1 MIFPASITRLASREV
16 LDRKPTAISRATCS
30 KLGIPC
36 MNQAAARGQCQ
47 PAPGP
52 ALQQPRIK
60 ACGVITL
67 YRSNIAA
74 ADPIGYS
81 ETCCFPGS
89 V

>member
-1 MIFPASITRLASREV
+1 
-16 LDRKPTAISRATCS
+16 
-30 KLGIPC
+30 

-52 ALQQPRIK
+52 ALQQPRIR

-74 ADPIGYS
+74 DDPIGYT
-81 ETCCFPGS
+81 ETCYFRGLLGDARNEGIVVS
-89 V
+89 AGD